1 MVKNVKMEIIVK
13 NYIYLFTFV
22 RLVLQVLGLQA
33 CTAIP
38 GVCGGGGG
46 GGVSKAGLPAGQR
59 NTPSADLHPR
69 LEITLKAPS
78 APRNCG
84 GWNPYGD
91 QDPWVG

>member
-33 CTAIP
+33 CTAKS
-38 GVCGGGGG
+38 GVCGGR
-46 GGVSKAGLPAGQR
+46 GGVKGRASCGP
-59 NTPSADLHPR
+59 NTPSEDLHPR

-78 APRNCG
+78 APGNCG